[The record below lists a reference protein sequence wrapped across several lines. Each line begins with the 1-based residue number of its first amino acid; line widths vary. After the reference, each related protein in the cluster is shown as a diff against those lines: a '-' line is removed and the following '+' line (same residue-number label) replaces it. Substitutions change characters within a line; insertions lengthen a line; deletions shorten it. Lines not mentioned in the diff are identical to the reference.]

1 VKSNNRIFSVP
12 NSDTAPSSRIQDE
25 IKLHLDKGEKPNR
38 LINEKSPYLLQHA
51 FNPVDWYSWGEPAFE
66 KARNENKL
74 IFLSIGYS
82 TCYWCHVM
90 EREVFENE
98 RIASL
103 MNEYFVNIK
112 VDREERP
119 EVDRI
124 YMKALTGITG
134 SGGWPM
140 SMFLTP
146 DLKPFYGATYI
157 PPVARYGSP
166 AFPDLIKDIH
176 DQWHIAPEK
185 FYKTGNQVLNFIKEN
200 AFPNGTELSLN
211 ETVLKKA
218 YNKIAGNFDPVHKGF
233 GEAPKF
239 PRPML
244 FNFLFHYYKRF
255 GEEKSKSMALETLK
269 EIANGGI
276 HDHIGGGFHRYATDN
291 SWRVPHFE
299 KMLYD
304 QAQLANSYLDAYLI
318 THDDFYSSIV
328 TDILEFIINEMTSA
342 DGGFFSALDAE
353 SAIDNSN
360 SKLKKEG
367 AYYLWKKGEIDKTL
381 TTEESEIFCFVFGI
395 KEHGN
400 VNGTASIHA
409 DFNDENIIYQSH
421 TIDETATYFNM
432 NKTKVEEIVTT
443 CRNKLALIKKER
455 PYPHLDDKILTS
467 WNGLMISAFSNA
479 YKIIGDER
487 YLMAAEKAAD
497 FILAKVFD
505 RKNNI
510 LYHRYRDGEAKY
522 EAGLEDYAFFIGG
535 LIDLYEASF
544 NYKWIKSAIELTGI
558 QIKLFYD
565 NINHGFFDTSG
576 NDKTILIKT
585 KEWMENAE
593 PSGNSSAILNL
604 LCLSQMT
611 DNTKWDEIAGNS
623 LAYFSNIINRY
634 PDAMVF
640 MLAAIDFSISK
651 PKQIIIAGSLQD
663 PLTAEIL
670 KVIRNHYIP
679 NKIVLLI
686 DNPAEY
692 EKFFPFV
699 KDYIRL
705 DGKTTVYVC
714 ENYNCKL
721 PTSKITE
728 IEKLLST

>member
-1 VKSNNRIFSVP
+1 VKSNNRRFSVP

-51 FNPVDWYSWGEPAFE
+51 FNPVDWYSWSEPAFE
-66 KARNENKL
+66 KARSENKL

-176 DQWHIAPEK
+176 DQWHRAPEK

-200 AFPNGTELSLN
+200 AFSNGTELSLN

-218 YNKIAGNFDPVHKGF
+218 YNKIAGNFDTVHKGF

-239 PRPML
+239 PRPMI

-255 GEEKSKSMALETLK
+255 GEEKSKSIALETLK

-304 QAQLANSYLDAYLI
+304 QAQLLNSYLDAYLI
-318 THDDFYSSIV
+318 THDDFYSSIAK
-328 TDILEFIINEMTSA
+328 DILEFIIGEMTSA

-353 SAIDNSN
+353 NAIDNSN

-367 AYYLWKKGEIDKTL
+367 AYYLWKKGEIDKIL

-400 VNGTASIHA
+400 VNGAASIHA

-421 TIDETATYFNM
+421 TIEETATHFNM
-432 NKTKVEEIVTT
+432 NKTKVKEIVNT

-479 YKIIGDER
+479 YKIIRDER
-487 YLMAAEKAAD
+487 YLTAAEKAAD

-505 RKNNI
+505 QKNNI

-522 EAGLEDYAFFIGG
+522 EAGLEDYAFFTGG

-585 KEWMENAE
+585 KEWIENAE
-593 PSGNSSAILNL
+593 PSGNSAAILNL
-604 LCLSQMT
+604 LRLSQMT

-651 PKQIIIAGSLQD
+651 PKQIIIAGSLQN

-670 KVIRNHYIP
+670 KLIRNHYIP

-705 DGKTTVYVC
+705 EGKTTVYVC

-721 PTSKITE
+721 PTSDLDE
-728 IEKLLST
+728 IQNFLMT

>member
-12 NSDTAPSSRIQDE
+12 NSNTAPSSRIQDE

-51 FNPVDWYSWGEPAFE
+51 FNPVDWYSWSEPAFE
-66 KARNENKL
+66 KARSENKL

-176 DQWHIAPEK
+176 DQWLLAPQK
-185 FYKTGNQVLNFIKEN
+185 FYDSGNQVLNFIKEN
-200 AFPNGTELSLN
+200 AFSNGTGLSLN

-304 QAQLANSYLDAYLI
+304 QAQLLNSYLDAYLI
-318 THDDFYSSIV
+318 THDDFYSSIA
-328 TDILEFIINEMTSA
+328 TDILEFIIGEMTSA

-400 VNGTASIHA
+400 VNGAASIHA

-421 TIDETATYFNM
+421 STDETATYFNM
-432 NKTKVEEIVTT
+432 NKTKVKEIVNT

-487 YLMAAEKAAD
+487 YLTAAEKAAD

-505 RKNNI
+505 QKKNI

-522 EAGLEDYAFFIGG
+522 EAGLEDYAFFTCG

-593 PSGNSSAILNL
+593 PSGNSAAILNL
-604 LCLSQMT
+604 LRLSQMT
-611 DNTKWDEIAGNS
+611 DNTKWDKIAGNS

-670 KVIRNHYIP
+670 KLIRNHYIP
-679 NKIVLLI
+679 NKIILLI

-721 PTSKITE
+721 PTSDLAE
-728 IEKLLST
+728 IKKLLLT

>member
-1 VKSNNRIFSVP
+1 
-12 NSDTAPSSRIQDE
+12 
-25 IKLHLDKGEKPNR
+25 
-38 LINEKSPYLLQHA
+38 
-51 FNPVDWYSWGEPAFE
+51 
-66 KARNENKL
+66 
-74 IFLSIGYS
+74 
-82 TCYWCHVM
+82 M